1 MIDIE
6 KAKLEFDNYAKKYD
20 MEDETINRKY
30 YHTYRVM
37 KISGEIAKSLNLSEE
52 EVELA
57 KVIGLLHD
65 IARFEQYKKFQTFSD
80 LKSFDH
86 GDYGAEILKKDNFIR
101 KFVENN
107 QYDSII
113 IKAVKNHNKFKIEKG
128 LTQNELL
135 YSKIV
140 IDADNFGLSQ
150 LYQLRGRVGRTDRI
164 AYAYLMYK
172 LDIYYEILTMFYKD
186 PKEVNELE
194 NEIIDN
200 NTLEQIVKHET
211 IVKKPNARSIDHFIL
226 IICLIFDLNFKYSFE
241 IMHKEEYIN
250 KIIDKFDFKNQDT
263 KDKME
268 KIKEELNNYIKLQ
281 LNIN

>member
-37 KISGEIAKSLNLSEE
+37 EISGEIAKSLNLSEE

-80 LKSFDH
+80 LKSFEH
-86 GDYGAEILKKDNFIR
+86 GDYGAEILKKDSFIR

-113 IKAVKNHNKFKIEKG
+113 IKAVKNHNKFKIEEG

-140 IDADNFGLSQ
+140 RDAD
-150 LYQLRGRVGRTDRI
+150 
-164 AYAYLMYK
+164 K
-172 LDIYYEILTMFYKD
+172 LDIYYEILTMFYKE

-211 IVKKPNARSIDHFIL
+211 IVKKPNARSIDHFII

-241 IMHKEEYIN
+241 IMYKEDYIN
-250 KIIDKFDFKNQDT
+250 KIINKFDFKNQDT